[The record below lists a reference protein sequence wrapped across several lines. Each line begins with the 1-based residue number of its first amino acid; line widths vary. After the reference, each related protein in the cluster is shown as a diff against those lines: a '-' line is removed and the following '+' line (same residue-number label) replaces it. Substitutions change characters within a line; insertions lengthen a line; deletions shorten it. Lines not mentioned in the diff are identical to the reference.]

1 MPLAQQICCG
11 YCDPDCI
18 DCVETVLQVLIRS
31 AAHNLC
37 THEAQPGMLCLEC
50 GQTVLLVAERA
61 ANSTWWAPVDE
72 AATIR
77 ETARLLKHHRLITPE
92 QATRLADNFAVGSD
106 FSDEYLHGELP
117 RLLNAVSLVD
127 LEDVITDLQTTATT
141 PDWPRTKPRQD
152 PSHPSRAA
160 YHRGEFEM
168 AKRLGLDEPPRYLT
182 ERAVRQAAVEALSE
196 ADFIRLAHAAN
207 VRLIPRVGSTSP
219 GVIAYSAVLSSLPVA
234 QQREF
239 GAKNLARDLTLD
251 QLRTTWGSP
260 DPLAAWATWRTYT
273 GITAL
278 QARPEPRADGRWRWI
293 HPDADHTIPLIDPP
307 SSMPKT
313 PHARREAARALLTA
327 TQGGV
332 CAMCSISYHN
342 WHTRDAER
350 CPILGPAEHLDHDHN
365 TGLIRGLLCIRC
377 NTSKEPLGAAAGS
390 DTWRVYNDRPPAAD
404 LGCSWPWS

>member
-1 MPLAQQICCG
+1 M
-11 YCDPDCI
+11 
-18 DCVETVLQVLIRS
+18 
-31 AAHNLC
+31 
-37 THEAQPGMLCLEC
+37 
-50 GQTVLLVAERA
+50 
-61 ANSTWWAPVDE
+61 
-72 AATIR
+72 
-77 ETARLLKHHRLITPE
+77 
-92 QATRLADNFAVGSD
+92 
-106 FSDEYLHGELP
+106 
-117 RLLNAVSLVD
+117 
-127 LEDVITDLQTTATT
+127 
-141 PDWPRTKPRQD
+141 
-152 PSHPSRAA
+152 
-160 YHRGEFEM
+160 
-168 AKRLGLDEPPRYLT
+168 
-182 ERAVRQAAVEALSE
+182 
-196 ADFIRLAHAAN
+196 
-207 VRLIPRVGSTSP
+207 
-219 GVIAYSAVLSSLPVA
+219 PVA
-234 QQREF
+234 F
-239 GAKNLARDLTLD
+239 GARNLARDLTLD

-260 DPLAAWATWRTYT
+260 EPLAAWATWRTYT